1 MASTCDKIT
10 FCTIFFTFFSSIT
23 SGRFGSYSIE
33 RRSVVADS
41 DRTVFFVAGKY
52 YFFIVK
58 LGYFICS
65 RPMTAAEI
73 ADLVDEIDDSDADPD
88 YNAKSG
94 PSDSSDSDNDG
105 EIDLA
110 DIVDEESGIS
120 RGRAEIRITM
130 QPAVERPD
138 ADTDVDSGRN
148 YNTLV
153 TYPVDA
159 LTFRPLTFHPL
170 TVYSITF
177 CPISF

>member
-1 MASTCDKIT
+1 MASTYDKIT
-10 FCTIFFTFFSSIT
+10 FCTIFYIFF
-23 SGRFGSYSIE
+23 
-33 RRSVVADS
+33 
-41 DRTVFFVAGKY
+41 TVFFVAGKY

-73 ADLVDEIDDSDADPD
+73 ADLVDDIDDSNADPD
-88 YNAKSG
+88 YDAKSG

-110 DIVDEESGIS
+110 VIVDEERGIS
-120 RGRAEIRITM
+120 RGRAEIRIAM

-153 TYPVDA
+153 TYPVEA
-159 LTFRPLTFHPL
+159 LTFRPLTFRPLTFHPL

>member
-1 MASTCDKIT
+1 MYY
-10 FCTIFFTFFSSIT
+10 FFTFFSSIT
-23 SGRFGSYSIE
+23 GGRFGSYSIE

-88 YNAKSG
+88 YDAKSG

-105 EIDLA
+105 EINLA
-110 DIVDEESGIS
+110 VIVDEERGIS
-120 RGRAEIRITM
+120 RGRAEIRIAM
-130 QPAVERPD
+130 QPEVERPD

-159 LTFRPLTFHPL
+159 LTFCPLTFPPLTFHPL

>member
-1 MASTCDKIT
+1 MQTRIT
-10 FCTIFFTFFSSIT
+10 T
-23 SGRFGSYSIE
+23 S
-33 RRSVVADS
+33 
-41 DRTVFFVAGKY
+41 
-52 YFFIVK
+52 
-58 LGYFICS
+58 
-65 RPMTAAEI
+65 
-73 ADLVDEIDDSDADPD
+73 
-88 YNAKSG
+88 KSG

-110 DIVDEESGIS
+110 VIVDEERGMS
-120 RGRAEIRITM
+120 RGRAEIRIAM

-159 LTFRPLTFHPL
+159 LTFCPLTFHPL